1 VEGDK
6 DKVEERERRKTRRG
20 GGKGKKIIGKKIEN
34 RKGKKEMRE
43 VYYRYFT
50 LLSMRHSQMKLFC

>member
-20 GGKGKKIIGKKIEN
+20 GGKVKKIIGKKIEN
-34 RKGKKEMRE
+34 RKGNRKK
-43 VYYRYFT
+43 
-50 LLSMRHSQMKLFC
+50 K